1 MAISLQKGQRVDLT
15 KDRPSLKNVLIGLGW
30 DINHYDGETDFDLDA
45 SAFMTKA
52 NGKVGNEND
61 FIFYGNLNHVLGSV
75 QHMGDNR
82 TGEGDGDDEVI
93 KVQLDKIP
101 SDYDTISFTVTIY
114 EAEKR
119 LQNFGMVENAY
130 VRLIDEDTGEELV
143 RFDLTEDFS
152 TETALVVAEIYKRDG
167 QWKFAA
173 IGSGYDGGLK
183 ALCKEYGIDAE

>member
-52 NGKVGNEND
+52 NGKIGNEND
-61 FIFYGNLNHVLGSV
+61 FIFYGNLNHVSGSV

-173 IGSGYDGGLK
+173 IESGYDGGLK

>member
-61 FIFYGNLNHVLGSV
+61 FILYGNLNHVSGSV

>member
-61 FIFYGNLNHVLGSV
+61 FIFYGNLNHVSGSV

-152 TETALVVAEIYKRDG
+152 TETALVVAEIYKRAG

>member
-61 FIFYGNLNHVLGSV
+61 FIFYGNLNHVSGSV

-173 IGSGYDGGLK
+173 IGSGYDGDLK

>member
-61 FIFYGNLNHVLGSV
+61 FIFYGNLNHVSGSV

-183 ALCKEYGIDAE
+183 ALCKEYGIDAK

>member
-30 DINHYDGETDFDLDA
+30 DINHYDGETDFDFDA

-61 FIFYGNLNHVLGSV
+61 FIFYGNLNHVSGSV

>member
-61 FIFYGNLNHVLGSV
+61 FIFYGNLNHVSGSV

-143 RFDLTEDFS
+143 RFDLAEDFS

>member
-52 NGKVGNEND
+52 YGKVGNEND
-61 FIFYGNLNHVLGSV
+61 FIFYGNLNHVSGSV

>member
-15 KDRPSLKNVLIGLGW
+15 KDRLSLKNVLIGLGW

-61 FIFYGNLNHVLGSV
+61 FIFYGNLNHVSGSV

>member
-61 FIFYGNLNHVLGSV
+61 FIFYGNLNHVSGSV

-82 TGEGDGDDEVI
+82 TGEGDGDHEVI

>member
-1 MAISLQKGQRVDLT
+1 MAISLQKGQRVNLT

-61 FIFYGNLNHVLGSV
+61 FIFYGNLNHVSGSV

-130 VRLIDEDTGEELV
+130 VHLIDEDTGEELV

>member
-61 FIFYGNLNHVLGSV
+61 FIFYGNLNHVSGSV

-143 RFDLTEDFS
+143 CFDLTEDFS

>member
-61 FIFYGNLNHVLGSV
+61 FIFYGNLNHVSGSV

-167 QWKFAA
+167 QWKFGA

>member
-61 FIFYGNLNHVLGSV
+61 FIFYGNLNHVSGSV

-152 TETALVVAEIYKRDG
+152 TETALLVAEIYKRDG

>member
-1 MAISLQKGQRVDLT
+1 MKYKTLRERVEEQQVSHNDLSQKE
-15 KDRPSLKNVLIGLGW
+15 I
-30 DINHYDGETDFDLDA
+30 
-45 SAFMTKA
+45 
-52 NGKVGNEND
+52 
-61 FIFYGNLNHVLGSV
+61 
-75 QHMGDNR
+75 
-82 TGEGDGDDEVI
+82 
-93 KVQLDKIP
+93 DKKLE
-101 SDYDTISFTVTIY
+101 DT
-114 EAEKR
+114 

>member
-61 FIFYGNLNHVLGSV
+61 FIFYGNLNHISGSV
-75 QHMGDNR
+75 QHMGHNR

>member
-61 FIFYGNLNHVLGSV
+61 FIFYGNLNHVSGSV

-101 SDYDTISFTVTIY
+101 PDYDTISFTVTIY

>member
-1 MAISLQKGQRVDLT
+1 
-15 KDRPSLKNVLIGLGW
+15 
-30 DINHYDGETDFDLDA
+30 
-45 SAFMTKA
+45 
-52 NGKVGNEND
+52 
-61 FIFYGNLNHVLGSV
+61 
-75 QHMGDNR
+75 MGDNR

-101 SDYDTISFTVTIY
+101 SDYDTISFTVKIY

-173 IGSGYDGGLK
+173 IGSGYDCGLK
-183 ALCKEYGIDAE
+183 ALSKEYGIDAE

>member
-15 KDRPSLKNVLIGLGW
+15 KDRPSLKNVFIGLGW

-61 FIFYGNLNHVLGSV
+61 FIFYGNLNHVSGSV

>member
-61 FIFYGNLNHVLGSV
+61 FIFYGNLNHVSGSV

-167 QWKFAA
+167 QWKFVA

>member
-61 FIFYGNLNHVLGSV
+61 FIFYGNLNHISGSV

>member
-30 DINHYDGETDFDLDA
+30 DINHYDGEADFDLDA

-52 NGKVGNEND
+52 NGKVSNEND
-61 FIFYGNLNHVLGSV
+61 FIFYGNLNHVSGSV

-101 SDYDTISFTVTIY
+101 SDYDKISFTVTIY

-152 TETALVVAEIYKRDG
+152 TKTALVVAEIYKRDG

-173 IGSGYDGGLK
+173 VGSGYDGGLK

>member
-61 FIFYGNLNHVLGSV
+61 FIFYGNLNHVSGSV

-82 TGEGDGDDEVI
+82 TGEGDWDDEVI

>member
-61 FIFYGNLNHVLGSV
+61 FIFYGNLNHVSGSV
-75 QHMGDNR
+75 QHMGDNL

>member
-61 FIFYGNLNHVLGSV
+61 FIFYGNLNHISGSV

-114 EAEKR
+114 ETEKR

>member
-61 FIFYGNLNHVLGSV
+61 FIFYGNLNHVSGSV

-82 TGEGDGDDEVI
+82 TDEGDGDDEVI

>member
-61 FIFYGNLNHVLGSV
+61 FIFYGNLNHVSGSV

-101 SDYDTISFTVTIY
+101 SDYDTISFTVIIY

>member
-61 FIFYGNLNHVLGSV
+61 FIFYGNLNHVSGSV

-82 TGEGDGDDEVI
+82 TGEGDGNDEVI

>member
-52 NGKVGNEND
+52 NGKVGNEKD
-61 FIFYGNLNHVLGSV
+61 FIFYGNLNHVSGSV

>member
-61 FIFYGNLNHVLGSV
+61 FIFYGNLNHVSGSV

-101 SDYDTISFTVTIY
+101 SDYDTISITVTIY

>member
-61 FIFYGNLNHVLGSV
+61 FIFYGNLNHVSGSV
-75 QHMGDNR
+75 QRMGDNR

>member
-61 FIFYGNLNHVLGSV
+61 FIFYGNLNHVSGSV

-130 VRLIDEDTGEELV
+130 VRLIDKDTGEELV

>member
-61 FIFYGNLNHVLGSV
+61 FIFYGNLNHVSGSV

-183 ALCKEYGIDAE
+183 ALCKEYGINAE

>member
-1 MAISLQKGQRVDLT
+1 MFR
-15 KDRPSLKNVLIGLGW
+15 RLIG
-30 DINHYDGETDFDLDA
+30 DE
-45 SAFMTKA
+45 SA
-52 NGKVGNEND
+52 VQ
-61 FIFYGNLNHVLGSV
+61 V
-75 QHMGDNR
+75 QHPAERQAQGQLEQVGEPAVFPPEHKLPRHKERVQQEGHVPEVPAPDLR
-82 TGEGDGDDEVI
+82 HREGDGDDEVI

>member
-61 FIFYGNLNHVLGSV
+61 FIFYGNLNHVSGSV

-82 TGEGDGDDEVI
+82 IGEGDGDDEVI

>member
-61 FIFYGNLNHVLGSV
+61 FIFYGNLNHVSGSV

-82 TGEGDGDDEVI
+82 TCEGDGDDEVI

>member
-61 FIFYGNLNHVLGSV
+61 FIFYGNLNHESGSV

>member
-61 FIFYGNLNHVLGSV
+61 FIFYGNLNHVSGSV

-167 QWKFAA
+167 QCNFAA

>member
-30 DINHYDGETDFDLDA
+30 DINHYDGEADFDLDA

-61 FIFYGNLNHVLGSV
+61 FIFYGNLNHVSGSV

-101 SDYDTISFTVTIY
+101 SDYDKISFTVTIY

-173 IGSGYDGGLK
+173 VGSGYDGGLK